1 MDMKELLEGLSYNE
15 KRLLLALNK
24 NNGRGSPAD
33 MIRIGGFGLEV
44 EVMGSASWLASK
56 GLAEISEESTKYFEL
71 TDPEAS
77 RKGLPERN
85 ALKVLDAHGGSITL
99 TDFAAEMNGE
109 DNIAVGWLMRK
120 KLASM
125 QEVSGEKG
133 LVLSDNGKAMLSA
146 VMPDEELISRM
157 LEAPVP
163 EAEADAKIIKDLK
176 GRKGM
181 IKEVVETVREI
192 RLTDDGVKAARS
204 GIEVR
209 EEVTEVTDEIIQRDL
224 KIVEEV
230 AKSQKAVSVTPS
242 FDAKE
247 IAKWTDARKSVLASL
262 SVLKPGY
269 VSVSLA
275 DDMGV
280 PVSKVP
286 QAVEFFQK
294 TAEKYNVTIATY
306 GHASDGNL
314 HTKMVLDPTRKD
326 EWERGFG
333 AVNEIFAKCVELG
346 GTVTGEHG
354 VGISKALNF
363 QDERKSEIEV
373 IKAIKAAFDPK
384 NILNPGKAEQWTGT
398 PLRNLRYPC
407 PEFQ

>member
-15 KRLLLALNK
+15 KRLLLALDK

-77 RKGLPERN
+77 RRGLPERN

-99 TDFAAEMNGE
+99 TDFAAEMNGK

-125 QEVSGEKG
+125 QEVGGEKG
-133 LVLSDNGKAMLSA
+133 LVLSDNGKAMLNA

-204 GIEVR
+204 GIEVK
-209 EEVTEVTDEIIQRDL
+209 EEITEVTDEIIQSGKWKDVEFRKYDVQTFAPAVYTAKKNPLTRLGNEVRRMFTEMGFSEMSSEYVQTAFWNMDTLFIPQDHPARDMQDTFFL
-224 KIVEEV
+224 ENPSRIDLDDRELV
-230 AKSQKAVSVTPS
+230 AK
-242 FDAKE
+242 
-247 IAKWTDARKSVLASL
+247 
-262 SVLKPGY
+262 
-269 VSVSLA
+269 
-275 DDMGV
+275 
-280 PVSKVP
+280 
-286 QAVEFFQK
+286 
-294 TAEKYNVTIATY
+294 
-306 GHASDGNL
+306 
-314 HTKMVLDPTRKD
+314 
-326 EWERGFG
+326 
-333 AVNEIFAKCVELG
+333 
-346 GTVTGEHG
+346 
-354 VGISKALNF
+354 
-363 QDERKSEIEV
+363 
-373 IKAIKAAFDPK
+373 IKAIHENGGDTGSTGWGGGWSEDKAS
-384 NILNPGKAEQWTGT
+384 
-398 PLRNLRYPC
+398 
-407 PEFQ
+407 